1 MRKTVVIL
9 ICAVVLLALLL
20 GAAWLLM
27 SSDTDEKPA
36 ETTGD
41 TLSIVSRTPADV
53 ASVSVK
59 NSSGEY
65 TVTQADG
72 NVTVHDIPAKLVNA
86 DYVTMLLD
94 EASSVEY
101 ISVVTTELSRK
112 AEFGL
117 AEPEAEVE
125 ISYTDGSQLRLLLGA
140 EEPISSGR
148 YFMTEGGD
156 TIYIMKNS
164 RAIRF
169 VSPVEVFINFIIV
182 PPEETTQPL
191 SELQDFTISGT
202 SVGEPI
208 VLRAVLPDREEEQL
222 KALSYGSITHLIV
235 SPNEHEAS
243 PTTLSTIADQLFGL
257 MSEEIVDY
265 NCTEEELAAYGFDEP
280 YIQYDF
286 MYKRGSAETAEAYC
300 LKVCKTDEGYIAT
313 LNDDGVVYRIL
324 DLDFLHV
331 SYEELVMRW
340 FISPFISEVSAIE
353 LSYEGGNDRFDI
365 VSDTVSS
372 VSVTREG
379 EEIDS
384 TLFRQ
389 FYNLVMSAAS
399 DSSRLVE
406 EPELS
411 EPVLTLR
418 VCYKDGN
425 KADDVLNFYDAGQ
438 RRLYVEVNGVCEF
451 TMRENWLTVT
461 LQALEN
467 VKMCKEFSSDW

>member
-27 SSDTDEKPA
+27 SSEPGTEAPS
-36 ETTGD
+36 ETAD
-41 TLSIVSRTPADV
+41 SLCLSDREPADV
-53 ASVSVK
+53 ASVSVR

-65 TVTQADG
+65 TVTQDG
-72 NVTVHDIPAKLVNA
+72 GTVTVHDIPEKLVNA

-94 EASSVEY
+94 ETSRVQYTSA
-101 ISVVTTELSRK
+101 VTTELSRK

-117 AEPEAEVE
+117 DKPEAEVE
-125 ISYTDGSQLRLLLGA
+125 ISYTDGEQLRLLIGA
-140 EEPISSGR
+140 QEPISSGR
-148 YFMTEGGD
+148 YFMADGGD
-156 TIYIMKNS
+156 TIYIMDNG
-164 RAIRF
+164 RAVRF
-169 VSPVEVFINFIIV
+169 VSPVEVFINFIII

-331 SYEELVMRW
+331 SYEDLVMRW

-353 LSYEGGNDRFDI
+353 LDYEGGSDRFDI

-384 TLFRQ
+384 ALFRQ
-389 FYNLVMSAAS
+389 FYNLLMSAAS

-406 EPELS
+406 VPELS

-418 VCYKDGN
+418 VCYKDSA

-451 TMRENWLTVT
+451 TMRENWLNVT
-461 LQALEN
+461 LNALEN